1 MAIHRLVEQQAAQ
14 DGGRP
19 AIVEGTH
26 VLTYGQLNAR
36 ANAVARDLM
45 ARGFH
50 RGGHALVVMER
61 GTELATVLLAVLKAG
76 GCYTWLDPSEGA
88 GYPQGVSITV
98 ARAGDQDVYQVID
111 LPVAQEGPTGPN
123 LPVLIRPS
131 DIAVVLGGNGAGGRI
146 VVPHEAVLAM
156 RDARMSAQYSWER
169 DAQGFD
175 VWLVLIAGGT
185 LTIDAAVADAAA

>member
-36 ANAVARDLM
+36 
-45 ARGFH
+45 
-50 RGGHALVVMER
+50 
-61 GTELATVLLAVLKAG
+61 
-76 GCYTWLDPSEGA
+76 
-88 GYPQGVSITV
+88 
-98 ARAGDQDVYQVID
+98 
-111 LPVAQEGPTGPN
+111 PN

-169 DAQGFD
+169 DSQRFD